1 MVRLRFG
8 FLLPVILC
16 GLPSLDGGLSYN
28 LPEEFQDTV
37 TYGTELSF
45 RCVDDGY
52 EVSESPLPFCTMS
65 GNFSN
70 TFPTCINID
79 ECIRGT
85 HICDINAEC
94 RDTNG
99 AYTCSCLPDFTGS
112 GTTCTGITC
121 PLPLSTDVTTFINT
135 PLTEDDRLE
144 LGTVLDVQCANG
156 YELVPLDQV
165 LPECARHGNLSL
177 PLPVCY
183 VINCTQP
190 DNGLNADISDQSGLY
205 PFGHSLTYTCQDGYR
220 ARNNASSLIIHCQAD
235 RTWSGEPLQ
244 CLDIDECSE
253 GADDCHDN
261 AVCTNMQPG
270 FMCNCSTGF
279 TGDGRECNVVTC
291 SAGVLND
298 FVTVMSS
305 PTASYS
311 EQIQYACAGGYVH
324 EGGDLVR
331 TCLDSGTLNGT
342 SPTCRG
348 RLCDSLQIVENG
360 ALSNDSDLLGE
371 GELRFREGDMTT
383 LMYECNLGYAL
394 IGSSLVACTEDGSW
408 SPGFPSCRQ
417 CPMDVFGSNCT
428 MQCTCL
434 HGSCNHIT
442 GNCTCSPGFTGRNCS
457 EAITCD
463 HPEPG
468 VHSTFNM
475 SETGSYAFEST
486 VQYYCLDG
494 YTTAGMLTV
503 RMCVGTGVWT
513 RQPLNCTPVQC
524 DEVSGENLMVEG
536 TDLFFMSSLSLDCR
550 LGSALDTNEITTEIT
565 CNASREWSPGIP
577 ECNIVNCTGLD
588 DPENGFLS
596 DTVFSNGSVVE
607 FGCNEGFNLSTTY
620 DSLECQVLKQSPLE
634 GVWSAREPECLI
646 INCTFHTV
654 SSLVLPLFD
663 TTDGQLPYTS
673 FINYTCVTG
682 YEVSNPEDEYQQ
694 CQADGVWSG
703 QPPVCEGVSCPD
715 QVPPTHGSLNGS
727 VFVFN
732 NIVSFDCDRGYNLV
746 GDRLII
752 CQANRAWNISEQ
764 PMCSPEI
771 CTLHNIN
778 YPVTSNLTS
787 NATQIEF
794 PQAVAYSCPGNL
806 GFVNESN
813 AVQYCTEFGT
823 LSGATP
829 LCVDLDPVAGE
840 LTPSFHLS
848 NESTIGAVSLLCNT
862 TGAGP
867 FSYTWSLAPL
877 TAFPDILASL
887 RSGNTSLALPSNG
900 TLQMTRFTI
909 LPDYIE
915 QQILVPRLR
924 NFSGVIRCQVESQSN
939 LESSLA
945 TAITHSLVVFHVR
958 PSVSIR
964 PEQTMVAVGSS
975 VVFTCNVTD
984 AIPLTM
990 STDITWHRQRLG
1002 SSSDQE
1008 IVSAGR
1014 FEVSRFPDQS
1024 TLSIMNVM
1032 ASDEGTV
1039 TCRVGNSAGLSTAT
1053 ALLIVNGPPS
1063 VNSIRAAAQ
1072 EISVGDA
1079 TELICNYETL
1089 ACPVN
1094 VSFYFYQFSSR
1105 DMELL
1110 AVERDDNSSVLPD
1123 VCSRRNTSLTATLSL
1138 DNVTHGQSGSYFCRV
1153 ANRYGTSMSGTVNIS
1168 VLVPPNATIVPEEDT
1183 VVPVSTRVTFTCTAE
1198 GFPAPLLTWHFNGSE
1213 AEDSAIISNSAL
1225 INNSAQDGF
1234 GFVVKS
1240 SSTLEFESVGRQ
1252 HRGTITCN
1260 AANVVDEQDV
1270 HASLFVQDVPDPVL
1284 NLTTRNGTEQTVLL
1298 VAEWQQ
1304 PVDRSGLPVNYT
1316 ILLMHLSGNR
1326 SFAGYVDMT
1335 VFHLNSSLVRPASEN
1350 YTEPNTLSPFANY
1363 TINVAACN
1371 AINCSRFVTAERLL
1385 TTPPQA
1391 PSTPPIL
1398 SEPEE
1403 EEVLAETIT
1412 ITWSP
1417 PTESNGVIVAYQLL
1431 VRNLSLSS
1439 FGGSRRKRQS
1449 AEDSCSGGSPVMYN
1463 VSASATQFV
1472 IPTQPHT
1479 RYCVQVQ
1486 ADTEQGPSPLGSQI
1500 VIDSAQSAPTPPVNL
1515 TVPALNPQNVT
1526 LTWLPPLEVNGFLLQ
1541 YSIKYMSTGEPSLR
1555 GCTQQDELNIT
1566 GQDLSEALQIWPLYN
1581 LCPDTVYR
1589 VEVTA
1594 WTSVAEGN
1602 STFAVFNTSV
1612 LNCTSSPD
1620 GTNINSSLLKS
1631 NYNAGG
1637 SVFAPGA
1644 VLNISCAV
1652 GYRLNNTID
1661 ARSTL
1666 RRQCLTN
1673 GSWSDV
1679 TICTNIDECTEQTHS
1694 CDPNATCSDV
1704 PGSYNC
1710 TCNLG
1715 YEPRDGRCFLVQC
1728 NTSDLHVT
1736 VNSML
1741 TTVCPYTTTLT
1752 TVNLALAA
1760 NDYNTIACYRCIAGD
1775 PQFEQTGI
1783 GSVVRRC
1790 TETGQWND
1798 TALACDNENECGDE
1812 TTAATHNCSA
1822 NSDCVN
1828 RAQPERFQ
1836 CNCHHGFG
1844 MVNDICTLLN
1854 CTEPEVGANAE
1865 RVVPTE
1871 STVQD
1876 LYVWNTTLR
1885 FQCNSGFNAS
1895 SDSLVRT
1902 CNDPF
1907 DDRFANWSGTPATC
1921 TVLTCPRPVI
1931 QAPVLQVTMPILE
1944 FYNFST
1950 RLNYNCDVGYRQVE
1964 GTFSR
1969 VCDCTPD
1976 MNCNFDGDQPGCEDI
1991 DECNVFSPDL
2001 NNCSMFAD
2009 CSNTIGSFNCT
2020 CDEGFVGDGVV
2031 CDLAICT
2038 DQGFSAISFLRDGYP
2053 IVYNNT
2059 FTSVFE
2065 TRAGIRYMPGRNFT
2079 YNNTVMLSCE
2089 DGYILT
2095 SDLVNETLRCQANET
2110 WDRNTPQCQI
2120 MNCTR
2125 PGFNTSTSVQVTT
2138 EQFDYQYRT
2147 TIEFDCLQG
2156 FRRNASSLVT
2166 NLRNC
2171 TVQSPDRS
2179 SITWDGVD
2187 FECEDINECAEG
2199 THMCD
2204 PNAICNNTFGSFT
2217 CKCLPCFKGSG
2228 FIGDCPI
2235 VSCSLENATVP
2246 RSNFSLE
2253 RPAESP
2259 LLFNSSSLNCS
2270 FLISYD
2276 CHTGYN
2282 ITSGN
2287 LRRECLPDRTY
2298 TGLRPVCNF
2307 VNCTYPGPGW
2317 YATQISSNLTDPD
2330 ETLTITERDNFFFPR
2345 DMVGPDRF
2353 RYLSMATFECLE
2365 GYAHPRNLTNSSR
2378 LCLANGMLDGEIHH
2392 CFRRNCSIL
2401 MPRNNSDLYKLNFTN
2416 PAYPLSDIQQLHDG
2430 FEEAYRTNFS
2440 YTNRFFFDCNRGHRL
2455 EQGESNVTECLSNES
2470 WSHPEPPCSPIPCPA
2485 LPTVYFADNITTQ
2498 IGSLNGLF
2506 YDNEVQYTCD
2516 GGFTGSGTLKC
2527 TDPGYEHTVRPTE
2540 GTWIAL
2546 EENPPW
2552 TPPDVTC
2559 HRRAQLLR
2567 IEPPPKMGETLLVVE
2582 DSTLQ
2587 LACVHQGHPVATV
2600 RWFQDGV
2607 LRSEITSTQEQNEE
2621 QERRRE
2627 VLDSWPSTITVP
2639 NVRRRNSGTWTCEIS
2654 QARQEDGVEVFIE
2667 RRTIIVEVRALQ
2679 LHVLNLN
2686 FDVEDPDENVTI
2698 VGTQQHMDLRED
2710 VTDAVE
2716 ELFLSNTNLNE
2727 VFFLDSIP
2735 ENPFHIRTGSII
2747 VEMDLQILVVGED
2760 NADEL
2765 QRRFNMAVE
2774 DQADIFG
2781 VLVTPSATVMAV
2793 NITARLLER
2802 LTEIRESAIPPE
2814 ELADVANE
2822 LYILTNANP
2831 GQLSD
2836 TDIGATTTVVGALA
2850 DALADGNLDLP
2861 AESVNMIARDV
2872 FSVVD
2877 NTLQADAT
2885 AAAADDAQETL
2896 RNAVTSAISS
2906 LLTNQTIAGS
2916 VQGATVVGDS
2926 VSGANIVNSGAAMD
2940 ITASFSD
2947 DETPALA
2954 VGAGAMTGM
2963 ASVQLTSDAF
2973 NAAACE
2979 NRNETTNLCMDGFS
2993 AVFTQFTDFN
3003 LFRDGNCDIG
3013 SSSILGASVNGQ
3025 NVTRSRNGETLVRA
3039 NFSVNMGTSTG
3050 ARCAFYNVTL
3060 RRWRTEGCRTVMPT
3074 PGVVTCDCDHL
3085 TNFAILLT
3093 EDAPS
3098 QEDITIVTYVG
3109 CGISIIGLV
3118 FTIIL
3123 HILARTLRQKVQT
3136 KILIGLCVSLTLLLT
3151 FMITLESARSNDTA
3165 CQAVG
3170 ILTQYFLLSTFC
3182 WMAVQSVHLYRQLI
3196 LVFTG
3201 GEQRFLYLA
3210 TGLSFGLPF
3219 VVTTITAYFSR
3230 NQYSMRTVVNEGCS
3244 AIEVAQPQDPFCFVT
3259 GTPFFAGVYGPVA
3272 AMLVFNGVVY
3282 GLVLRVLWRR
3292 KKGANL
3298 RKNDKKENARRAKQ
3312 TRASI
3317 SLCFL
3322 LGVTWIIGLFMIST
3336 GSVVLQ
3342 WIFTVTNSLQGFALF
3357 FFYTVSHDKLHKDVS
3372 DTLYH
3377 TVTGKQRVRKDLTQS
3392 QSGDLD
3398 KSTLSYGERAAR
3410 RKQQATTTSS
3420 RETSDWDAL
3429 ESTNTAIWKSKAL
3442 TLGRISA
3449 FSRKRTSTLSGSDT
3463 MRGSRSSSI
3472 STPMGSFNDL
3482 AVSRDRMNSDAGS
3495 ATSLADRPQK
3505 NTRWREAMQR
3515 SALKPA
3521 SSRTR
3526 GGSVPEV
3533 SISVHQGTS
3542 QGDHEFTQSSVTPS
3556 LSSQYDSGTVSSQ
3569 VKTLPPGRRG
3579 LSPRGDE
3586 RYAEKGQRP
3595 RSSSVPR
3602 VVLSRDV
3609 SLSSSGYSTSGG
3621 AAHALQVCSDRESTP
3636 SPSEMDQ
3643 MLQGVSSPEPGTTG
3657 RPVSRQ
3663 PSAIGADAIL
3673 EIPEDSELELHPKA
3687 AQAASLQRSHSHEV
3701 SYGNDDVEAG
3711 RLSPFYKPQTADT
3724 ESKSA
3729 SLPRAEPLITFS
3741 DAEDV
3746 DHSVP
3751 EKRSR
3756 LKGSTLARAT
3766 SSGSDTRF
3774 SAPLPPAKSKSK
3786 SKGGW
3791 KALKKKVRSPSPP
3804 SQSRDPSAKRKPVQK
3819 SQSISLSTS
3828 ADYSGRERGTSV
3840 PDIAMSFDDSTG
3852 EEHQFTKS
3860 CTLPPPQR
3868 HRPSPSSSPETRRH
3882 APKGSQLA
3890 RESSQENSQRF
3901 SMPLP
3906 PPKKKKKGKKM
3917 PQHSS
3922 SLPRHVVSTSSGSF
3936 TSSSGGAEQAMR
3948 VCDDREYSPSPTDVV
3963 VTGGGNSPEP
3973 GAERIPSQTRRPS
3986 ANIGIFISGIPEDS
4000 ELEIHSQR
4008 EPAGML
4014 VPMEIAPRF
4023 TAPASHHGSH
4033 QHPMTTH
4040 SGHHT
4045 DPNAAVHASDSPSG
4059 GSLITAKGGLARDT
4073 TLPTPRVEPLI
4084 VISDNDS
4091 PGLDGNEPRIPKSR
4105 MKGAKLARATSTAA
4119 DHSRFSAPLPPPKSR
4134 SRSNSASGWSSLTK
4148 KLRSPSPLS
4157 RTAEE
4162 TPTKDNT
4169 MPTPDSLSP
4178 SVAYS
4183 GRERGSSVPNIAVSF
4198 AESTEEG
4205 DPFTSSTLP
4214 SHHRTQPR
4222 SPSPLPETRS
4232 RHAKG
4237 AQLARLSSEE
4247 NPERFS
4253 MPLPPPKKKQ
4263 RAKKTHQRSSSLPRH
4278 VEPPTSGSLSSSSGG
4293 ADNSMSVCDADLSPA
4308 ATGSVL
4314 KSTVATGPSQGL
4326 CSAGLRSD
4334 PRLPPVI
4341 PSRHNADIPQIHQPH
4356 VLVTPGSIDAST
4368 REVVGTCTLDP
4379 AAFNIDHLTAMR
4391 ALHGQ
4396 SFGNSGDDER
4406 SAPSSFDHQHMDV
4419 LPTGD
4424 DRMPAPPAPTTS
4436 PRAEPLILLTDSDMA
4451 YSSSMQ
4457 EHMAA
4462 FQESLESSRS
4472 AASHMKGS
4480 KLAKATSTDVN
4491 HTRFSAPLP
4500 PAKPKSKSGAGWN
4513 FLKKIRSPSPPSG
4526 RRNSSA
4532 EPKKTNPITEPRG
4545 RKRQKQTS
4553 PQSSEDLNS
4562 SLSVFS
4568 KPRSIS
4574 ASSAAE
4580 HPGKPDT
4587 SSAAARRRAFSSSS
4601 KSDLFKPV
4609 TDGKDLDASQTPSR
4623 ADNEG
4628 GMRRSRSKERNTSR
4642 FARQSTSEDKKTA
4655 GLQKSPQ
4662 SPSFQSQSVDFL
4674 SDLPPA
4680 INLPPPISP
4689 VLSSTAPV
4697 LVDIPLA
4704 ASQPTPQS
4712 HLATADL
4719 LDSQFALP
4727 ARLPPPIPPV
4737 VNLPP
4742 DMQQTASDGSVMP
4755 GATMTGSASATAPP
4769 SGGEV
4774 TEDLTL
4780 PVTASVSSSD
4790 GSNRQLE

>member
-1 MVRLRFG
+1 MVYTRRCRDVDLQRAGPWLIVLAAVLCRAACAESETQAGDDCLTGNYTCPDNASCTNDNGTFLCVCDEG
-8 FLLPVILC
+8 FT
-16 GLPSLDGGLSYN
+16 GN
-28 LPEEFQDTV
+28 
-37 TYGTELSF
+37 GTECEGSSECLTGTCPDNASCTNENGTF
-45 RCVDDGY
+45 LCV
-52 EVSESPLPFCTMS
+52 C
-65 GNFSN
+65 
-70 TFPTCINID
+70 
-79 ECIRGT
+79 
-85 HICDINAEC
+85 AE
-94 RDTNG
+94 G
-99 AYTCSCLPDFTGS
+99 FTGN
-112 GTTCTGITC
+112 GTECEVIT
-121 PLPLSTDVTTFINT
+121 
-135 PLTEDDRLE
+135 
-144 LGTVLDVQCANG
+144 
-156 YELVPLDQV
+156 
-165 LPECARHGNLSL
+165 
-177 PLPVCY
+177 
-183 VINCTQP
+183 
-190 DNGLNADISDQSGLY
+190 
-205 PFGHSLTYTCQDGYR
+205 
-220 ARNNASSLIIHCQAD
+220 
-235 RTWSGEPLQ
+235 
-244 CLDIDECSE
+244 
-253 GADDCHDN
+253 
-261 AVCTNMQPG
+261 
-270 FMCNCSTGF
+270 CSTGPDDASVAVMGF
-279 TGDGRECNVVTC
+279 
-291 SAGVLND
+291 L
-298 FVTVMSS
+298 TVRY
-305 PTASYS
+305 PETV
-311 EQIQYACAGGYVH
+311 QYACNPGYSY
-324 EGGDLVR
+324 ESGDLVR
-331 TCLDSGTLNGT
+331 TCLDTGLLSGT
-342 SPTCRG
+342 SPIC
-348 RLCDSLQIVENG
+348 I
-360 ALSNDSDLLGE
+360 A
-371 GELRFREGDMTT
+371 
-383 LMYECNLGYAL
+383 
-394 IGSSLVACTEDGSW
+394 
-408 SPGFPSCRQ
+408 
-417 CPMDVFGSNCT
+417 
-428 MQCTCL
+428 
-434 HGSCNHIT
+434 
-442 GNCTCSPGFTGRNCS
+442 
-457 EAITCD
+457 
-463 HPEPG
+463 
-468 VHSTFNM
+468 
-475 SETGSYAFEST
+475 
-486 VQYYCLDG
+486 
-494 YTTAGMLTV
+494 
-503 RMCVGTGVWT
+503 
-513 RQPLNCTPVQC
+513 VQC
-524 DEVSGENLMVEG
+524 EDVSGENLLVEG
-536 TDLFFMSSLSLDCR
+536 TDRSFMSRLRLGCR
-550 LGSALDTNEITTEIT
+550 LGSVLNTNEITTEIT

-577 ECNIVNCTGLD
+577 ECNIVNCTDLD
-588 DPENGFLS
+588 DPDNGFLS
-596 DTVFSNGSVVE
+596 DNVFSNGSVVE
-607 FGCNEGFNLSTTY
+607 FGCNEGFNFSTPY
-620 DSLECQVLKQSPLE
+620 NSLECQVLEQDPLE

-703 QPPVCEGVSCPD
+703 QPPVCEGVPCPD

-752 CQANRAWNISEQ
+752 CQANRTWNISEQ

-778 YPVTSNLTS
+778 DPVTSNLTS

-794 PQAVAYSCPGNL
+794 PQAVAYSCPDNL

-829 LCVDLDPVAGE
+829 LCMDLDPVAGE

-848 NESTIGAVSLLCNT
+848 NESTIGTVSLLCNT

-924 NFSGVIRCQVESQSN
+924 NFSGVIRCQAESQSN
-939 LESSLA
+939 LESTLA

-1123 VCSRRNTSLTATLSL
+1123 VCSRRNASLTATLSL

-1213 AEDSAIISNSAL
+1213 AEDSAL

-1964 GTFSR
+1964 GITFSR

-2298 TGLRPVCNF
+2298 SGLRPVCNF

-2330 ETLTITERDNFFFPR
+2330 ETLNTTERDNFFFPR

-2378 LCLANGMLDGEIHH
+2378 LCLASGMLDGEIHH

-2401 MPRNNSDLYKLNFTN
+2401 MPRNNSMLYKLNFTN
-2416 PAYPLSDIQQLHDG
+2416 PAYPLSEIQQLHDG

-2440 YTNRFFFDCNRGHRL
+2440 YTNRFFFDCNQGYRL
-2455 EQGESNVTECLSNES
+2455 PQGESNVTECLANQS
-2470 WSHPEPPCSPIPCPA
+2470 WSHPEPPCSPIPCSP
-2485 LPTVYFADNITTQ
+2485 LPTVYFADKISTQ

-2567 IEPPPKMGETLLVVE
+2567 IEPPPNMGETLLVAE

-2607 LRSEITSTQEQNEE
+2607 LRSEITSKQEQNEE

-2639 NVRRRNSGTWTCEIS
+2639 NVRRRNGGTWTCEIS
-2654 QARQEDGVEVFIE
+2654 QARQEDGVEMFIE
-2667 RRTIIVEVRALQ
+2667 RRSIVVEVRALQ
-2679 LHVLNLN
+2679 LYVINLD

-2698 VGTQQHMDLRED
+2698 VGTQQYMDVRGN

-2716 ELFLSNTNLNE
+2716 KLFLTDVNLNE

-2747 VEMDLQILVVGED
+2747 VEMDLRILQTLVVRED

-2765 QRRFNMAVE
+2765 QSRFNMAAE

-2781 VLVTPSATVMAV
+2781 VLVTPSARVMAV

-2802 LTEIRESAIPPE
+2802 QTEILESAIPPD

-2831 GQLSD
+2831 GQLSN
-2836 TDIGATTTVVGALA
+2836 TDIGAIIPVVGALA
-2850 DALADGNLDLP
+2850 NSLADGNLDLP
-2861 AESVNMIARDV
+2861 PESVDMIARDV

-2896 RNAVTSAISS
+2896 RNAVSSAVSS
-2906 LLTNQTIAGS
+2906 LLTNRTIAGS

-2926 VSGANIVNSGAAMD
+2926 VSGANIINNDAATA
-2940 ITASFSD
+2940 ITVSFSD

-2979 NRNETTNLCMDGFS
+2979 NRNETTNICMDDFS
-2993 AVFTQFTDFN
+2993 AVFTQFTDFD
-3003 LFRDGNCDIG
+3003 LFRDGNCNIG
-3013 SSSILGASVNGQ
+3013 SSSILGVSVYGQ
-3025 NVTRSRNGETLVRA
+3025 HVTRSRNGETLVRV
-3039 NFSVNMGTSTG
+3039 NFSVS
-3050 ARCAFYNVTL
+3050 V
-3060 RRWRTEGCRTVMPT
+3060 
-3074 PGVVTCDCDHL
+3074 
-3085 TNFAILLT
+3085 
-3093 EDAPS
+3093 
-3098 QEDITIVTYVG
+3098 
-3109 CGISIIGLV
+3109 
-3118 FTIIL
+3118 
-3123 HILARTLRQKVQT
+3123 
-3136 KILIGLCVSLTLLLT
+3136 
-3151 FMITLESARSNDTA
+3151 
-3165 CQAVG
+3165 VG
-3170 ILTQYFLLSTFC
+3170 I
-3182 WMAVQSVHLYRQLI
+3182 
-3196 LVFTG
+3196 
-3201 GEQRFLYLA
+3201 
-3210 TGLSFGLPF
+3210 
-3219 VVTTITAYFSR
+3219 
-3230 NQYSMRTVVNEGCS
+3230 
-3244 AIEVAQPQDPFCFVT
+3244 
-3259 GTPFFAGVYGPVA
+3259 
-3272 AMLVFNGVVY
+3272 
-3282 GLVLRVLWRR
+3282 
-3292 KKGANL
+3292 
-3298 RKNDKKENARRAKQ
+3298 
-3312 TRASI
+3312 
-3317 SLCFL
+3317 
-3322 LGVTWIIGLFMIST
+3322 
-3336 GSVVLQ
+3336 
-3342 WIFTVTNSLQGFALF
+3342 
-3357 FFYTVSHDKLHKDVS
+3357 
-3372 DTLYH
+3372 
-3377 TVTGKQRVRKDLTQS
+3377 
-3392 QSGDLD
+3392 
-3398 KSTLSYGERAAR
+3398 
-3410 RKQQATTTSS
+3410 
-3420 RETSDWDAL
+3420 
-3429 ESTNTAIWKSKAL
+3429 
-3442 TLGRISA
+3442 
-3449 FSRKRTSTLSGSDT
+3449 
-3463 MRGSRSSSI
+3463 
-3472 STPMGSFNDL
+3472 
-3482 AVSRDRMNSDAGS
+3482 
-3495 ATSLADRPQK
+3495 
-3505 NTRWREAMQR
+3505 
-3515 SALKPA
+3515 
-3521 SSRTR
+3521 
-3526 GGSVPEV
+3526 
-3533 SISVHQGTS
+3533 
-3542 QGDHEFTQSSVTPS
+3542 
-3556 LSSQYDSGTVSSQ
+3556 
-3569 VKTLPPGRRG
+3569 
-3579 LSPRGDE
+3579 
-3586 RYAEKGQRP
+3586 
-3595 RSSSVPR
+3595 
-3602 VVLSRDV
+3602 
-3609 SLSSSGYSTSGG
+3609 
-3621 AAHALQVCSDRESTP
+3621 
-3636 SPSEMDQ
+3636 
-3643 MLQGVSSPEPGTTG
+3643 
-3657 RPVSRQ
+3657 
-3663 PSAIGADAIL
+3663 
-3673 EIPEDSELELHPKA
+3673 
-3687 AQAASLQRSHSHEV
+3687 
-3701 SYGNDDVEAG
+3701 
-3711 RLSPFYKPQTADT
+3711 
-3724 ESKSA
+3724 
-3729 SLPRAEPLITFS
+3729 
-3741 DAEDV
+3741 
-3746 DHSVP
+3746 
-3751 EKRSR
+3751 
-3756 LKGSTLARAT
+3756 
-3766 SSGSDTRF
+3766 
-3774 SAPLPPAKSKSK
+3774 
-3786 SKGGW
+3786 
-3791 KALKKKVRSPSPP
+3791 
-3804 SQSRDPSAKRKPVQK
+3804 
-3819 SQSISLSTS
+3819 
-3828 ADYSGRERGTSV
+3828 
-3840 PDIAMSFDDSTG
+3840 
-3852 EEHQFTKS
+3852 
-3860 CTLPPPQR
+3860 
-3868 HRPSPSSSPETRRH
+3868 
-3882 APKGSQLA
+3882 
-3890 RESSQENSQRF
+3890 
-3901 SMPLP
+3901 
-3906 PPKKKKKGKKM
+3906 
-3917 PQHSS
+3917 
-3922 SLPRHVVSTSSGSF
+3922 
-3936 TSSSGGAEQAMR
+3936 
-3948 VCDDREYSPSPTDVV
+3948 
-3963 VTGGGNSPEP
+3963 
-3973 GAERIPSQTRRPS
+3973 
-3986 ANIGIFISGIPEDS
+3986 
-4000 ELEIHSQR
+4000 
-4008 EPAGML
+4008 
-4014 VPMEIAPRF
+4014 
-4023 TAPASHHGSH
+4023 
-4033 QHPMTTH
+4033 
-4040 SGHHT
+4040 
-4045 DPNAAVHASDSPSG
+4045 
-4059 GSLITAKGGLARDT
+4059 
-4073 TLPTPRVEPLI
+4073 
-4084 VISDNDS
+4084 
-4091 PGLDGNEPRIPKSR
+4091 
-4105 MKGAKLARATSTAA
+4105 
-4119 DHSRFSAPLPPPKSR
+4119 
-4134 SRSNSASGWSSLTK
+4134 
-4148 KLRSPSPLS
+4148 
-4157 RTAEE
+4157 
-4162 TPTKDNT
+4162 
-4169 MPTPDSLSP
+4169 
-4178 SVAYS
+4178 
-4183 GRERGSSVPNIAVSF
+4183 
-4198 AESTEEG
+4198 
-4205 DPFTSSTLP
+4205 
-4214 SHHRTQPR
+4214 
-4222 SPSPLPETRS
+4222 
-4232 RHAKG
+4232 
-4237 AQLARLSSEE
+4237 
-4247 NPERFS
+4247 
-4253 MPLPPPKKKQ
+4253 
-4263 RAKKTHQRSSSLPRH
+4263 
-4278 VEPPTSGSLSSSSGG
+4278 
-4293 ADNSMSVCDADLSPA
+4293 
-4308 ATGSVL
+4308 
-4314 KSTVATGPSQGL
+4314 
-4326 CSAGLRSD
+4326 
-4334 PRLPPVI
+4334 
-4341 PSRHNADIPQIHQPH
+4341 
-4356 VLVTPGSIDAST
+4356 
-4368 REVVGTCTLDP
+4368 
-4379 AAFNIDHLTAMR
+4379 
-4391 ALHGQ
+4391 
-4396 SFGNSGDDER
+4396 
-4406 SAPSSFDHQHMDV
+4406 
-4419 LPTGD
+4419 
-4424 DRMPAPPAPTTS
+4424 
-4436 PRAEPLILLTDSDMA
+4436 
-4451 YSSSMQ
+4451 
-4457 EHMAA
+4457 
-4462 FQESLESSRS
+4462 
-4472 AASHMKGS
+4472 
-4480 KLAKATSTDVN
+4480 
-4491 HTRFSAPLP
+4491 
-4500 PAKPKSKSGAGWN
+4500 
-4513 FLKKIRSPSPPSG
+4513 
-4526 RRNSSA
+4526 
-4532 EPKKTNPITEPRG
+4532 
-4545 RKRQKQTS
+4545 
-4553 PQSSEDLNS
+4553 
-4562 SLSVFS
+4562 
-4568 KPRSIS
+4568 
-4574 ASSAAE
+4574 
-4580 HPGKPDT
+4580 
-4587 SSAAARRRAFSSSS
+4587 
-4601 KSDLFKPV
+4601 
-4609 TDGKDLDASQTPSR
+4609 
-4623 ADNEG
+4623 
-4628 GMRRSRSKERNTSR
+4628 
-4642 FARQSTSEDKKTA
+4642 
-4655 GLQKSPQ
+4655 
-4662 SPSFQSQSVDFL
+4662 
-4674 SDLPPA
+4674 
-4680 INLPPPISP
+4680 
-4689 VLSSTAPV
+4689 
-4697 LVDIPLA
+4697 
-4704 ASQPTPQS
+4704 
-4712 HLATADL
+4712 
-4719 LDSQFALP
+4719 
-4727 ARLPPPIPPV
+4727 
-4737 VNLPP
+4737 
-4742 DMQQTASDGSVMP
+4742 
-4755 GATMTGSASATAPP
+4755 
-4769 SGGEV
+4769 
-4774 TEDLTL
+4774 
-4780 PVTASVSSSD
+4780 
-4790 GSNRQLE
+4790 